1 MYLVI
6 KRYLDILFSILV
18 LIVLSPVYVLTAIAI
33 KLESPG
39 PVIFKQDRLG
49 LNGRVFKVL
58 KFRSMVTGAEKMGSG
73 QYSFKG
79 DPRVTKVGHLIR
91 LTSIDELPQLFN
103 ILLGDMSW
111 IGPRPPLV
119 YHPCR
124 YEKYS
129 EQDKRRFTV
138 RPGITGWA
146 QINGRKEIDWKK
158 RIAYDLEYVD
168 KVSLLFDL
176 KIALTTVGKLLMMSD
191 NINVDK
197 TV

>member
-1 MYLVI
+1 MYQLL
-6 KRYLDILFSILV
+6 KRFLDIFFSIIF
-18 LIVLSPVYVLTAIAI
+18 LILLSPIYLMTALAI

-49 LNGRVFKVL
+49 LHGHVFKVY
-58 KFRSMVTGAEKMGSG
+58 KFRSMVTGAERMGSG

-103 ILLGDMSW
+103 ILRGDMSW

-124 YEKYS
+124 YDEYS
-129 EQDKRRFTV
+129 DHDRRRFTV

-146 QINGRKEIDWKK
+146 QVNGRKEIDWKK
-158 RIAYDLEYVD
+158 RIAYDLAYID
-168 KVSLLFDL
+168 RMSFGFDL
-176 KIALTTVGKLLMMSD
+176 RIALMTIGKLLLMSD
-191 NINVDK
+191 NVNVDK

>member
-18 LIVLSPVYVLTAIAI
+18 LIVLSPVYLLTAIAI

-49 LNGRVFKVL
+49 LHGRVFKVF

-91 LTSIDELPQLFN
+91 LTSIDELPQVFN

-124 YEKYS
+124 YEDYS

-158 RIAYDLEYVD
+158 RISYDLEYVD
-168 KVSLLFDL
+168 KISLLFDL

-191 NINVDK
+191 NVNVDK

>member
-18 LIVLSPVYVLTAIAI
+18 LIVLSPVYLLTAIAI

-124 YEKYS
+124 YEEYS
-129 EQDKRRFTV
+129 EQDKHRFTV

-146 QINGRKEIDWKK
+146 QVNGRKEIDWKK

-176 KIALTTVGKLLMMSD
+176 RIALTTVGKLLMMSD

>member
-18 LIVLSPVYVLTAIAI
+18 LIVLSPVYLLTAIVI

-49 LNGRVFKVL
+49 RNGRVFKVF

-91 LTSIDELPQLFN
+91 LTSIDELPQVFN

-124 YEKYS
+124 YEDYS

-146 QINGRKEIDWKK
+146 QVNGRKEIDWKK
-158 RIAYDLEYVD
+158 RIAFDLEYVD

-191 NINVDK
+191 NVNVDK

>member
-1 MYLVI
+1 
-6 KRYLDILFSILV
+6 
-18 LIVLSPVYVLTAIAI
+18 
-33 KLESPG
+33 
-39 PVIFKQDRLG
+39 VIFKQDRLG
-49 LNGRVFKVL
+49 LHGRVFKVF

-91 LTSIDELPQLFN
+91 LTSIDELPQVFN

-124 YEKYS
+124 YEDYS

-158 RIAYDLEYVD
+158 RISYDLEYVD
-168 KVSLLFDL
+168 KISLLFDL

-191 NINVDK
+191 NVNVDK

>member
-6 KRYLDILFSILV
+6 KRYLDILFSIFV
-18 LIVLSPVYVLTAIAI
+18 LIVLSPVYLLTAIAI

-124 YEKYS
+124 YEEYS

-146 QINGRKEIDWKK
+146 QVNGRKEIDWKK

-176 KIALTTVGKLLMMSD
+176 RIALTTVGKLLMMSD

>member
-18 LIVLSPVYVLTAIAI
+18 LILLSPVYLLTAISI

-39 PVIFKQDRLG
+39 PVIFKQDRIG
-49 LNGRVFKVL
+49 LNGRVFKVF
-58 KFRSMVTGAEKMGSG
+58 KFRSMVTGAERMGSG

-103 ILLGDMSW
+103 ILRGDMSW
-111 IGPRPPLV
+111 IGPRPPIV

-124 YEKYS
+124 Y
-129 EQDKRRFTV
+129 D
-138 RPGITGWA
+138 
-146 QINGRKEIDWKK
+146 
-158 RIAYDLEYVD
+158 
-168 KVSLLFDL
+168 
-176 KIALTTVGKLLMMSD
+176 
-191 NINVDK
+191 
-197 TV
+197 

>member
-18 LIVLSPVYVLTAIAI
+18 LIVLSPVYLLTAIAI

-49 LNGRVFKVL
+49 LQGRVFKVF

-79 DPRVTKVGHLIR
+79 DPRVTKIGHLIR
-91 LTSIDELPQLFN
+91 LTSIDELPQVLN

-124 YEKYS
+124 YEDYS
-129 EQDKRRFTV
+129 EHDKRRFMV

-158 RIAYDLEYVD
+158 RIAYDLEYID
-168 KVSLLFDL
+168 KVSWFFDL

-191 NINVDK
+191 NVNVDK

>member
-1 MYLVI
+1 MYIVI

-18 LIVLSPVYVLTAIAI
+18 LIVLSPVYLLTAIVI

-49 LNGRVFKVL
+49 RNGRVFKVF
-58 KFRSMVTGAEKMGSG
+58 KFRSMVTGAEKIGSG

-91 LTSIDELPQLFN
+91 LTSIDELPQVFN

-124 YEKYS
+124 YEDYS

-146 QINGRKEIDWKK
+146 QVNGRKEIDWKK
-158 RIAYDLEYVD
+158 RIAFDLEYVD

-191 NINVDK
+191 NVNVDK

>member
-6 KRYLDILFSILV
+6 KRYLDILFSIFV
-18 LIVLSPVYVLTAIAI
+18 LFALSPVYLLTSIAI

-39 PVIFKQDRLG
+39 PVIFKQNRLG
-49 LNGRVFKVL
+49 LNGRVFKVF

-91 LTSIDELPQLFN
+91 LTSIDELPQVFN

-124 YEKYS
+124 YEEYS
-129 EQDKRRFTV
+129 EQDKRRFSV

-146 QINGRKEIDWKK
+146 QVNGRKEIDWKK

>member
-1 MYLVI
+1 MYIVI

-18 LIVLSPVYVLTAIAI
+18 LIVLSPVYLLTAIVI

-49 LNGRVFKVL
+49 RNGRVFKVF

-91 LTSIDELPQLFN
+91 LTSIDELPQVFN

-111 IGPRPPLV
+111 IGPRPPLI

-124 YEKYS
+124 YEDYS

-146 QINGRKEIDWKK
+146 QVNGRKEIDWKK
-158 RIAYDLEYVD
+158 RIAFDLEYVD

-191 NINVDK
+191 NVNVDK

>member
-6 KRYLDILFSILV
+6 KRYLDILFSIFV
-18 LIVLSPVYVLTAIAI
+18 LIVLSPVYLLTAIAI

-124 YEKYS
+124 YEDYS

-146 QINGRKEIDWKK
+146 QVNGRKEIDWKK
-158 RIAYDLEYVD
+158 RIAFDLEYVD

-191 NINVDK
+191 NVNVDK

>member
-18 LIVLSPVYVLTAIAI
+18 LILLSPVYLLTAIVI

-49 LNGRVFKVL
+49 LNGRVFKVF

-124 YEKYS
+124 YEEYS

-146 QINGRKEIDWKK
+146 QVNGRKEIDWKK

-176 KIALTTVGKLLMMSD
+176 RIALTTVGKLLMMSD

>member
-49 LNGRVFKVL
+49 LNGRVFKVF

-73 QYSFKG
+73 QYSFQG

-103 ILLGDMSW
+103 ILIGDMSW

-124 YEKYS
+124 YEEYA
-129 EQDKRRFTV
+129 EQDKRRFSV

-168 KVSLLFDL
+168 KISLWFDL
-176 KIALTTVGKLLMMSD
+176 KIALTTVVKLLTMSD
-191 NINVDK
+191 NVNVNK

>member
-1 MYLVI
+1 MYLVV

-18 LIVLSPVYVLTAIAI
+18 LIVLSPVYLLTSLAI

-39 PVIFKQDRLG
+39 PVIFKQERLG
-49 LNGRVFKVL
+49 LNGRVFKVF

-124 YEKYS
+124 YEDYS

-168 KVSLLFDL
+168 RVSWRFDL
-176 KIALTTVGKLLMMSD
+176 KIALTTVGKLLTMSD
-191 NINVDK
+191 NVNIDK

>member
-18 LIVLSPVYVLTAIAI
+18 LILLSPVYLLTAISI

-39 PVIFKQDRLG
+39 PVIFKQDRIG
-49 LNGRVFKVL
+49 LNGRVFKVF

-91 LTSIDELPQLFN
+91 LTSIDELPQVFN

-124 YEKYS
+124 YEEYS

-146 QINGRKEIDWKK
+146 QVNGRKEIDWKK
-158 RIAYDLEYVD
+158 RIAFDLEYVD